1 MEVWE
6 YVGVRKKDE
15 RSRERSRERR
25 GKYRWPK
32 KGRKR
37 N

>member
-6 YVGVRKKDE
+6 YVGVRKKD
-15 RSRERSRERR
+15 ERSRERR